1 MPDTVLS
8 ILCVLTRCTLPT
20 NDEEGAIIICN
31 REMGKPTLRD
41 SDLGSLASMFFFFAI
56 CHPSVAK
63 QCRDEMAT
71 WKSRLC
77 KGQHSID
84 SSSSLGLNGK
94 FPLSSI
100 RYAEII

>member
-41 SDLGSLASMFFFFAI
+41 SDLGSLASMFFFFLPSAI
-56 CHPSVAK
+56 PLLQSSTEMKWPRGSQGSAKGSIVLILLLHWVSMVNSLSV
-63 QCRDEMAT
+63 
-71 WKSRLC
+71 
-77 KGQHSID
+77 
-84 SSSSLGLNGK
+84 
-94 FPLSSI
+94 LSGMQK
-100 RYAEII
+100 